1 MEKVWKRLAIAGGIV
16 FIFVFLRCMATLNQ
30 LRAKETHNE
39 VAISERETD
48 LENAKNYQQL
58 IEAQSGVT
66 SNPLTEEE
74 VLTAEETTE
83 GTETPTTEAR
93 DEEADKAS
101 ALEKGNQVA
110 ALQNEKFGLDV
121 NDTEK
126 FAANVSALDA
136 LFSSES
142 KTARVAWY
150 YGSIPGNWAF
160 YADGMSGLWLCTNPD
175 SGQLLGYATGTFVP
189 ANQCFSNMVY
199 AMTSAGMQSVAAS
212 GPNGDE
218 VDKNVE
224 AINDMAEQIKQVDT
238 GDEDTETTEDM
249 SSIYE
254 AREALRQEQQQQ

>member
-1 MEKVWKRLAIAGGIV
+1 MEKVWKRLAIAGGIIFV
-16 FIFVFLRCMATLNQ
+16 FVFLRCTAALNQ

-74 VLTAEETTE
+74 VTTTEETTK

-126 FAANVSALDA
+126 FDANINALDA

-189 ANQCFSNMVY
+189 ENQCFSNMVY
-199 AMTSAGMQSVAAS
+199 AMTSAGTQSVAAS
-212 GPNGDE
+212 GENENATQQD
-218 VDKNVE
+218 VE
-224 AINDMAEQIKQVDT
+224 AINDMADKIKEITD
-238 GDEDTETTEDM
+238 GTEVPENTEDM
-249 SSIYE
+249 SN
-254 AREALRQEQQQQ
+254 AFDVREKLKQEQQQQ